1 MPRVNASPACCQCRA
16 RKLACSRNKPACL
29 NCQKRNEE
37 CLYPLV
43 PGGFKRTTDGSFELI
58 DLTDPNEIKYDIWE
72 KNMRLKRMEES
83 GIPVNPNEFIYT
95 RKIKKDISQ
104 LNPSMIGDST
114 TIGIVEGKMGT
125 PTSELVGPSNGHMS
139 DWAQNN
145 SLSRWKRRKQNEADN
160 ANDFVVADLS
170 DLSGGTSLLLN
181 GNAIVAMTLPKL
193 QDYTMKLINNLK
205 NMEQKLLLS
214 KESSNLIGI
223 NNVPVF
229 NDLYD
234 ILFNNE
240 YGNIIALDDN
250 LEIIKKQVVKLKDRL
265 NFLERELKYR
275 KTGDEFGSTIN
286 VESETPRSTLNF
298 SKEEDNDVGGNEEAT
313 KASERDSNI
322 ENFDD
327 SLFKDSVPFLLWKK
341 DKQPFDT
348 LYGMKNIIA
357 VSPELQALKKKLERE
372 LRDIDSTKD
381 ENGVMEISEL
391 LKPVSLHK
399 VSFEQSVFLLDY
411 FNNYYISNDILPKKL
426 FKLFESNSYKKNLH
440 ILRDLNMTAG
450 KPTSPHTS
458 KEDALKRGRK
468 AKGEIIRFHHEV
480 GSGEASISDS
490 SEAIKQ
496 NDNTIDITK
505 TSKLENLLIL
515 EYNIIDLIAL
525 TLIKNNNPSKTDLT
539 NSHLNMIKEFE
550 ENNID
555 LLEANVTEFYNW
567 CITFQQTENVD
578 KLRVIKQILDNL
590 KDPIFYKWDL
600 INLQDKHLMGYQID
614 VIKSK
619 EQFLGLKSVI
629 RLFDYDNRLL
639 KQLSNNINLTNSK
652 IDYILNELFKQLVV
666 GKFKDVDE
674 FFESITQTT
683 QKSSKSIIDN
693 IDVFLTYLNYNL
705 YWKYY
710 KVINIIT
717 FNANNRRKSRNTS
730 VSKKNTL
737 ITAFK
742 NEESNNEPLL
752 NDLFSSILS
761 TLSNI
766 IEISSLNV
774 IAHQYALLNSKISYI
789 LISLVTVF
797 YSLHHLNAS
806 MFKQTLK
813 NFKLFFV
820 MNMDDIS
827 LNFKND
833 NHNSLLNL
841 LEFYIANIED
851 TERNPNGTGIE
862 NGDGSNAYNNSDEPV
877 DKEPMAYESIVKD
890 FNDILLASINA
901 GKLNHPSVDQSTN
914 ESKPLT
920 PNALKSI
927 SHMFS

>member
-58 DLTDPNEIKYDIWE
+58 DLSDPNEIKYDIWE

-95 RKIKKDISQ
+95 RKIKKDVSQ
-104 LNPSMIGDST
+104 LNPNMIGNNT
-114 TIGIVEGKMGT
+114 TIGIVDGKMGT
-125 PTSELVGPSNGHMS
+125 PTSDLVGQSNGHMS

-181 GNAIVAMTLPKL
+181 GNAIMAMTLPKL
-193 QDYTMKLINNLK
+193 QDYTMKLTSNLK
-205 NMEQKLLLS
+205 NMEQRLLMS

-240 YGNIIALDDN
+240 YSNIIALDDDI
-250 LEIIKKQVVKLKDRL
+250 EVIKKQVVKLKDRL
-265 NFLERELKYR
+265 DFLQRELEFR
-275 KTGDEFGSTIN
+275 KSGGDFESNFN
-286 VESETPRSTLNF
+286 AESEAPSSTLNA
-298 SKEEDNDVGGNEEAT
+298 SREEDNGARENEVAAT
-313 KASERDSNI
+313 GTDRDSSI

-327 SLFKDSVPFLLWKK
+327 SLFKDSVPFVLWKK

-348 LYGMKNIIA
+348 LYGMKNLIA
-357 VSPELQALKKKLERE
+357 VSPELQSLKKKLERE
-372 LRDIDSTKD
+372 LWEVQSTKD
-381 ENGVMEISEL
+381 EDEEKDISNL
-391 LKPVSLHK
+391 LKPVSLNK

-411 FNNYYISNDILPKKL
+411 FNNYYISNGVFPKKM

-440 ILRDLNMTAG
+440 ILRDFNMSEGNTTTPSAL
-450 KPTSPHTS
+450 
-458 KEDALKRGRK
+458 KEDTFKRGRK
-468 AKGEIIRFHHEV
+468 GKEDIIRFHNEL
-480 GSGEASISDS
+480 GSAESSLSDFP
-490 SEAIKQ
+490 ETNI
-496 NDNTIDITK
+496 IDITK
-505 TSKLENLLIL
+505 TSKLENLLLL
-515 EYNIIDLIAL
+515 EYNFITLITL

-550 ENNID
+550 GNNTA
-555 LLEANVTEFYNW
+555 LLEANVTGFYNW
-567 CITFQQTENVD
+567 CITFQKTENVD
-578 KLRVIKQILDNL
+578 KLRVIEQILYHL
-590 KDPIFYKWDL
+590 KDPVFYKWDL
-600 INLQDKHLMGYQID
+600 INLQDEHLMEYQID
-614 VIKSK
+614 VIKDK

-629 RLFDYDNRLL
+629 RSFDYDNRLL

-652 IDYILNELFKQLVV
+652 IDYILSELFKQLDM
-666 GKFKDVDE
+666 GKFKTVDE
-674 FFESITQTT
+674 FLESITQDTL
-683 QKSSKSIIDN
+683 KSSKSIIES
-693 IDVFLTYLNYNL
+693 IDVFLTFLNYNL

-717 FNANNRRKSRNTS
+717 LHTNNCRKSRS
-730 VSKKNTL
+730 AVASKHYTL
-737 ITAFK
+737 VNAFQ
-742 NEESNNEPLL
+742 NEESSNEPLL

-761 TLSNI
+761 TLSNL
-766 IEISSLNV
+766 IEISSLKAV
-774 IAHQYALLNSKISYI
+774 AHQYALLNSKISYI

-797 YSLHHLNAS
+797 YSLHHLNPS
-806 MFKQTLK
+806 LFKHTLK

-827 LNFKND
+827 LNFKNEKY
-833 NHNSLLNL
+833 NSLLDL
-841 LEFYIANIED
+841 LEFYIKNIED
-851 TERNPNGTGIE
+851 TERDPNETGIE
-862 NGDGSNAYNNSDEPV
+862 AGDGAHVRNNGNEDLQ
-877 DKEPMAYESIVKD
+877 KEPMTYESIVKD
-890 FNDILLASINA
+890 FNGILLASINA
-901 GKLNHPSVDQSTN
+901 GKSIHPSFGQSN
-914 ESKPLT
+914 KDGNPLT